1 MSIFN
6 YGIIK
11 KQSAQFP
18 LFQIAFLTKNTKNLK
33 LHTDLRHHGD
43 SDFLNTSCFKETS
56 NIINERLKSL
66 ISH

>member
-43 SDFLNTSCFKETS
+43 SDFLNTVVSKKT
-56 NIINERLKSL
+56 L
-66 ISH
+66 I